1 VRAPEPGGPSY
12 LRPAQIYA
20 SAIRSTVF
28 TVRVIECALRQQ
40 TLNFAT
46 TALPPHTAR
55 RAG

>member
-1 VRAPEPGGPSY
+1 MRAPGPGGPFY

-40 TLNFAT
+40 TLDFT
-46 TALPPHTAR
+46 TAALPPHTAR